1 MPGHVREGQAVN
13 IHWGRF
19 DCCLGCRNALLAFRP
34 GKRHDSIPIHRS
46 PDQKISAPF
55 SPRTALA
62 VVIANMIGT
71 GVFTSLGFQLLEIQ
85 SGFVILML
93 WFVGGIT
100 ALCGALCYAEL
111 GAALPRSGGEYN
123 FLSEI
128 YHPGVGFV
136 AGWVSASIGFAAPT
150 ALAAIT
156 FGTYLASVLPALS
169 PRWLATVLIVGLAAA
184 HATTRRTSGG
194 TQRVFT
200 YLKVLLIAAFCL
212 LGWTLTDAPQD
223 ITFLPAPGDGALVV
237 SGAFAVALIYVN
249 YAYTGWN
256 AATYV
261 IDELDR
267 RQTLSRVLLTGTA
280 VVMALYL
287 LLNYTFLYVA
297 PVDALAGKLEIGY
310 VAAQFI
316 FGDTGAA
323 IMGVALALLL
333 VSTVSAMTLA
343 GPRVLLVIGQDFD
356 ALRFL
361 ARTNAHDVPVVAIGL
376 QSALAVTLVLTATFE
391 SILVFAGFTLGA
403 STLFTVAGLFV
414 LRWRHPGLERPYGV
428 PLYPLPPLIFLA
440 LMGWTLTYLLVQR
453 PMEGLAGVA
462 ILASG
467 GAFYVASRRLSDRHG
482 RDQTEPDAKV

>member
-1 MPGHVREGQAVN
+1 M
-13 IHWGRF
+13 
-19 DCCLGCRNALLAFRP
+19 
-34 GKRHDSIPIHRS
+34 
-46 PDQKISAPF
+46 ISAPF
-55 SPRTALA
+55 SARTALA

-93 WFVGGIT
+93 WLVGGIT
-100 ALCGALCYAEL
+100 ALCGALSYAEL
-111 GAALPRSGGEYN
+111 GASLPRSGGEYN

-136 AGWVSASIGFAAPT
+136 AGWVSATIGFAAPT

-156 FGTYLASVLPALS
+156 FGTYLASVVPTLS
-169 PRWLATVLIVGLAAA
+169 PRWLATALIVVLAAA

-194 TQRVFT
+194 TQRAFT
-200 YLKVLLIAAFCL
+200 YLKVVLIAAFCL
-212 LGWTLTDAPQD
+212 LGWTLADAPQD
-223 ITFLPAPGDGALVV
+223 ISFLPAAGDGTLIA

-267 RQTLSRVLLTGTA
+267 PEQTLSRVLLTGA
-280 VVMALYL
+280 AIVMVLYL
-287 LLNYTFLYVA
+287 LLNFTFLYVA
-297 PVDALAGKLEIGY
+297 PIDALAGKLEIGY
-310 VAAQFI
+310 VAAQFV

-323 IMGVALALLL
+323 IMGVVLALLL

-343 GPRVLLVIGQDFD
+343 GPRVLHVIGQDFSV
-356 ALRFL
+356 LRFL
-361 ARTNAHDVPVVAIGL
+361 SRTNVHDVPVVAIAL

-391 SILVFAGFTLGA
+391 SILIFAGFTLGA

-414 LRWRHPGLERPYGV
+414 LRWRRPDFDRPYRV
-428 PLYPLPPLIFLA
+428 PMYPLPPLVFLG

-453 PMEGLAGVA
+453 PIEGLAGLA

-467 GAFYVASRRLSDRHG
+467 AVFYVLSRRVSNPNG
-482 RDQTEPDAKV
+482 TNQTKP

>member
-1 MPGHVREGQAVN
+1 
-13 IHWGRF
+13 
-19 DCCLGCRNALLAFRP
+19 
-34 GKRHDSIPIHRS
+34 
-46 PDQKISAPF
+46 
-55 SPRTALA
+55 
-62 VVIANMIGT
+62 MIGT

-85 SGFVILML
+85 SGFVILVL
-93 WFVGGIT
+93 WFVGGVT

-136 AGWVSASIGFAAPT
+136 GGWVSATIGFAAPT

-156 FGTYLASVLPALS
+156 FGTYLASVVPALS
-169 PRWLATVLIVGLAAA
+169 PRWLATALIVVLAAA
-184 HATTRRTSGG
+184 HATTRRASGG
-194 TQRVFT
+194 TQRAFT
-200 YLKVLLIAAFCL
+200 YLKVVLIAAFCL

-223 ITFLPAPGDGALVV
+223 ITFLPAAGDGALLA

-249 YAYTGWN
+249 YAYAGWN

-267 RQTLSRVLLTGTA
+267 PRVALSRVLLTGTA
-280 VVMALYL
+280 IVMALYL

-297 PVDALAGKLEIGY
+297 PMDALAGKLEIGY

-323 IMGVALALLL
+323 IMGLVLALLL

-343 GPRVLLVIGQDFD
+343 GPRVLLVIGQDFGV
-356 ALRFL
+356 LRFL
-361 ARTNAHDVPVVAIGL
+361 ARTNAHGVPVVAVAV
-376 QSALAVTLVLTATFE
+376 QAALAVTLVLTATFE

-403 STLFTVAGLFV
+403 STLITVAGLFI
-414 LRWRHPGLERPYGV
+414 LRWRRPKLERPYGV
-428 PLYPLPPLIFLA
+428 PLYPLPPLVFLA

-467 GAFYVASRRLSDRHG
+467 VAFYGVSRRLSARRG
-482 RDQTEPDAKV
+482 PDHTTPGAKV

>member
-1 MPGHVREGQAVN
+1 
-13 IHWGRF
+13 
-19 DCCLGCRNALLAFRP
+19 
-34 GKRHDSIPIHRS
+34 
-46 PDQKISAPF
+46 
-55 SPRTALA
+55 
-62 VVIANMIGT
+62 MIGT

-93 WFVGGIT
+93 WLVGGIT
-100 ALCGALCYAEL
+100 ALCGALSYAEL
-111 GAALPRSGGEYN
+111 GASLPRSGGEYN

-136 AGWVSASIGFAAPT
+136 AGWVSATIGFAAPT

-156 FGTYLASVLPALS
+156 FGTYLASVVPLLS
-169 PRWLATVLIVGLAAA
+169 PRWLATALIVVLAGA

-200 YLKVLLIAAFCL
+200 YVKVVLIATFCL
-212 LGWTLTDAPQD
+212 LGWTVADTPQD
-223 ITFLPAPGDGALVV
+223 ITFLPAGGDGTLIA

-267 RQTLSRVLLTGTA
+267 PEQTLSRVLLTGTA
-280 VVMALYL
+280 IVMVLYL
-287 LLNYTFLYVA
+287 LLNFTFLYVA
-297 PVDALAGKLEIGY
+297 PIDALAGKLEIGY
-310 VAAQFI
+310 VAAQFV
-316 FGDTGAA
+316 FGDTGAT
-323 IMGVALALLL
+323 IMGVVLALLL

-343 GPRVLLVIGQDFD
+343 GPRVLHVIGQDFSV
-356 ALRFL
+356 LRFL
-361 ARTNAHDVPVVAIGL
+361 SRTNVHDVPVVAIAL

-391 SILVFAGFTLGA
+391 SILIFAGFTLGA

-414 LRWRHPGLERPYGV
+414 LRWRRPELDRPYRV
-428 PLYPLPPLIFLA
+428 PMYPLPPLVFLG

-453 PMEGLAGVA
+453 PTEGLAGLA

-467 GAFYVASRRLSDRHG
+467 AVFYVLSRRVSNPNG
-482 RDQTEPDAKV
+482 TNQTKP

>member
-1 MPGHVREGQAVN
+1 
-13 IHWGRF
+13 
-19 DCCLGCRNALLAFRP
+19 
-34 GKRHDSIPIHRS
+34 
-46 PDQKISAPF
+46 
-55 SPRTALA
+55 
-62 VVIANMIGT
+62 MIGT

-85 SGFVILML
+85 SGFVILVL

-111 GAALPRSGGEYN
+111 GASLPRSGGEYN
-123 FLSEI
+123 FLSET

-136 AGWVSASIGFAAPT
+136 AGWVSATIGFAAPT

-156 FGTYLASVLPALS
+156 FGTYLASVAPALS
-169 PRWLATVLIVGLAAA
+169 PRWLATALIAILAAT
-184 HATTRRTSGG
+184 HATTRRASGG
-194 TQRVFT
+194 TQRWFT
-200 YLKVLLIAAFCL
+200 YLKVVLIAAFCL
-212 LGWTLTDAPQD
+212 LAWTLTDASQD
-223 ITFLPAPGDGALVV
+223 IAFLPVASDGALIA

-256 AATYV
+256 AATYL

-267 RQTLSRVLLTGTA
+267 PRETLSRVLLTGTT
-280 VVMALYL
+280 VVMVLYL

-297 PVDALAGKLEIGY
+297 PIDALAGKLEIGY
-310 VAAQFI
+310 VAAKFI

-323 IMGVALALLL
+323 IMGLVLALLL

-343 GPRVLLVIGQDFD
+343 GPRVLLVIGQDFG

-361 ARTNAHDVPVVAIGL
+361 ARTNAHGVPVIAIAL
-376 QSALAVTLVLTATFE
+376 QAALAVTLVLTATFE
-391 SILVFAGFTLGA
+391 SILVFAGFTLGV
-403 STLFTVAGLFV
+403 STVFAVAGLFI
-414 LRWRHPGLERPYGV
+414 LRWRRPELERPYRV

-453 PMEGLAGVA
+453 PMEGLAGLA

-467 GAFYVASRRLSDRHG
+467 GAFYVASRRLAAPRG
-482 RDQTEPDAKV
+482 PNETRRGAKV